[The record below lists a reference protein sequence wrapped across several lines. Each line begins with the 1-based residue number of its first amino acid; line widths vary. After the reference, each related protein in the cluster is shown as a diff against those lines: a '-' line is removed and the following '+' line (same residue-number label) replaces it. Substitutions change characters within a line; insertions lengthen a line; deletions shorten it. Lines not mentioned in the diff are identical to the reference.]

1 MRKAF
6 GVSIII
12 FINLFMAGLFIQCSS
27 TSKTSTEN
35 TATVTMVIGDV
46 QLKQNN
52 EWKALSQDTVL
63 KQGQELKTGELSQ
76 CNLLVGDS
84 SYILVKEKSHLILD
98 SLFKSAI
105 GIEKSTVELKI
116 GKSVINPKKLLKGEE
131 FRVKTPTAIA
141 AVRGTRFIVESHP
154 KEKMRV
160 AVIDGKVE
168 LQKRVPALEEA
179 DDETLEQSEELASL
193 KKQVE
198 SEKVILTAN
207 ESAEID
213 NKRAEE
219 VNEAVAA
226 ALEEFRKMSLEDERT
241 TVEKAEKIPVKKVDV
256 ESMKTLV
263 KQSDDVKITIDEV
276 KDSEKKEVEELK
288 QVIEKGD
295 EIVEEKEE
303 ETTRLSINTP
313 VRGSAIIVNSKLL
326 GYGRVTINPRPDV
339 TLKIKV
345 VARGFEEYT
354 TELTL
359 DDGEKKELSVPMVKK
374 KLLSRE
380 RWQKNVGSTVSGHMG
395 YYRNMVFAGTE
406 NGILYAFNRN
416 GKLLWQ
422 VNLGRKIE
430 SSPAFDGNYL
440 YIVSHNEKLYAIDIR
455 NGNTKWQKPIY
466 GALLFGAR
474 PVVAND
480 NIFLVTAYGRV
491 YSFNKKGKE
500 IWHRDLDA
508 GVYSTPSVHGKK
520 LYIGTDDRS
529 LYCLELEKGKT
540 LWKFSTDSRIVTS
553 SPEME
558 NNTVYVGA
566 YSGTFY
572 AVDATEGEQKWVFKA
587 GTSVMSSPVI
597 YNERVFITS
606 VDGTLFALDEK
617 SGDLKWKYNSG
628 NTISHSPVVANNLV
642 YISSGNRVYAVN
654 AVSGSLQWSHS
665 LKSRVKTV
673 PTVSGNDVFV
683 GCENG
688 EIVSLR
694 SSLKEIV
701 D

>member
-1 MRKAF
+1 MVIATF
-6 GVSIII
+6 
-12 FINLFMAGLFIQCSS
+12 LIQCSS

-46 QLKQNN
+46 QLKKDN
-52 EWKALSQDTVL
+52 EWNALSQDTVL

-76 CNLLVGDS
+76 CNLLLGDS
-84 SYILVKEKSHLILD
+84 SHILVKENSHLVLD
-98 SLFKSAI
+98 ALFKSAI

-141 AVRGTRFIVESHP
+141 AVRGTRFIVESNP
-154 KEKMRV
+154 EKKMRV
-160 AVIDGKVE
+160 SVVDGKVE
-168 LQKRVPALEEA
+168 LQKRVPALEDA
-179 DDETLEQSEELASL
+179 DEETLERSEELASL

-213 NKRAEE
+213 NIKAEE

-226 ALEEFRKMSLEDERT
+226 ALEEFKKMSREEESVTGEKPGTVPLQKVDT
-241 TVEKAEKIPVKKVDV
+241 GSMKVLVEKS
-256 ESMKTLV
+256 ES
-263 KQSDDVKITIDEV
+263 VKITLDEV
-276 KDSEKKEVEELK
+276 KDSEKKEVEEHR

-303 ETTRLSINTP
+303 QTTRLSITTP
-313 VRGSAIIVNSKLL
+313 VKGSAIMVNSRLL

-339 TLKIKV
+339 VLKIKV
-345 VARGFEEYT
+345 MARGFEEYT

-359 DDGEKKELSVPMVKK
+359 DDGEKKKLNIPMVKK

-380 RWQKNVGSTVSGHMG
+380 RWQKKVGSLVTGNMG
-395 YYRNMVFAGTE
+395 YYRNMVFTGTQK
-406 NGILYAFNRN
+406 GVLYAFNRN

-430 SSPAFDGNYL
+430 SSPAFDGNDL
-440 YIVSHNEKLYAIDIR
+440 YIVSHDEKLYAIDIR
-455 NGNTKWQKPIY
+455 NGNIKWQKPLY
-466 GALLFGAR
+466 GALLFGAS
-474 PVVAND
+474 PVIVND
-480 NIFLVTAYGRV
+480 TIFLVTAYGRV

-500 IWHRDLDA
+500 LWNRDLDA
-508 GVYSTPSVHGKK
+508 GVYSSPYVHGKK
-520 LYIGTDDRS
+520 LYTGTDDRS
-529 LYCLELEKGKT
+529 LYCLDLDKGET
-540 LWKFSTDSRIVTS
+540 LWKFDTDSRIVTS
-553 SPEME
+553 APVVE

-572 AVDATEGEQKWVFKA
+572 AVDAAEGKQKWAFKA
-587 GTSVMSSPVI
+587 GTSVMSTPVI
-597 YNERVFITS
+597 YRGKVFMTS
-606 VDGTLFALDEK
+606 VEGILFALDET
-617 SGDLKWKYNSG
+617 SGELKWKYATG
-628 NTISHSPVVANNLV
+628 NAISHSPAVANNLV
-642 YISSGNRVYAVN
+642 YLAAGNRVYAVN
-654 AVSGSLQWSHS
+654 AASGSLHWRHS

-688 EIVSLR
+688 KVISLR
-694 SSLKEIV
+694 SSLKQVV